1 MVPSAESFFLDSNR
15 RRLFSVFQGTEQ
27 PPRATVLF
35 CHPLGEEKK
44 CAHRAF
50 HETARALARRGVASL
65 RFDFSGCGD
74 SDGAFSD
81 FTIEDWLADIQSAWN
96 ELGRR
101 APRGER
107 LLLGLRFGAALAVLA
122 CQYLGGIDGLALW
135 QPMIE
140 GKPEF
145 SAELRRL
152 LIQDMV
158 TTGKAR
164 TGRDEI
170 LSALEHGDGE
180 VELDG
185 YPITSRL
192 YRDICRIDL
201 IARHPVLPKECR
213 IVQFARAQRRIESF
227 AETAEIPSVVIDVP
241 PIWTRTDFL
250 PTEDTGDLLARDG
263 VLALLERS

>member
-74 SDGAFSD
+74 SDGVFSD
-81 FTIEDWLADIQSAWN
+81 FAIEDWLADIQSAWN

-101 APRGER
+101 APHGEHF
-107 LLLGLRFGAALAVLA
+107 LLGLRLGAALVVLA
-122 CQYLGGIDGLALW
+122 CQHLDDVAGLALW

-152 LIQDMV
+152 LIQDMM

-170 LSALEHGDGE
+170 LAALERGDGE

-185 YPITSRL
+185 YPITSQL
-192 YRDICRIDL
+192 YRDICRVDL
-201 IARHPVLPKECR
+201 IVRRPALPEKCR
-213 IVQFARAQRRIESF
+213 IVQFARVQRRIESF
-227 AETAEIPSVVIDVP
+227 AEVTGIPSVVIDVP
-241 PIWTRTDFL
+241 PIWTRSDFL

-263 VLALLERS
+263 VLALLEPS